1 MEYLSERS
9 LSTVVVVLI
18 LAVGF
23 LALPLSTA
31 SVSAQEDYE
40 FAIVPKAVNNPFFN
54 AARLGALEAGEEL
67 GVEVNY
73 TGPSQTKV
81 KDQIDVVESLIAKG
95 VDGIALSA
103 VDGDALA
110 PVVNRAM
117 EQGIPVITWD
127 SDVAEDGNRLAF
139 VGTDNYQAGVQAGIA
154 FVHSVES
161 GKYAVITGTLGANN
175 LNQRIAGF
183 KSVLNTFPEGTYT
196 EVEGS
201 PFPSEDDTQ
210 QANDYLGDILT
221 SHPDIAGIF
230 MSGGWALFGKSAYE
244 GALGQRVEDVKS
256 GDLPIVSFDVL
267 PAELELLEE
276 GKVSA
281 LVAQRPYD
289 MGYEAIQ
296 LLHQKVVEGKDLE
309 KDYYPTA
316 LPVAFQSNVEE
327 FVEHSEE
334 VYQLPD

>member
-1 MEYLSERS
+1 MMSDVSKRS
-9 LSTVVVVLI
+9 LAGLI
-18 LAVGF
+18 GF
-23 LALPLSTA
+23 FIVIGLLVLPLSGVNA
-31 SVSAQEDYE
+31 SAQDDYE

-54 AARLGALEAGEEL
+54 AARLGALQAGDEL

-81 KDQIDVVESLIAKG
+81 KDQIDVVESLITKG

-103 VDGDALA
+103 VDGDALVR
-110 PVVNRAM
+110 VVNRAA

-139 VGTDNYQAGVQAGIA
+139 VGTDNYQAGVKAGIS
-154 FVHSVES
+154 FVHSVKS

-183 KSVLNTFPEGTYT
+183 KSVLNTLPEGTYT
-196 EVEGS
+196 EVKGS

-210 QANDYLGDILT
+210 KANDYLEDILS
-221 SHPDIAGIF
+221 SHPDIAGVF

-244 GALGQRVEDVKS
+244 GALGDRIEDVQS
-256 GDLPIVSFDVL
+256 GDLPIISFDVL
-267 PAELELLEE
+267 PAQLRLMQES
-276 GKVSA
+276 KVSA

-289 MGYEAIQ
+289 MGYKAIQ
-296 LLHQKVVEGKDLE
+296 LLYKKVVEGEELE
-309 KDYYPTA
+309 KDYYPTD
-316 LPVAFQSNVEE
+316 LPVAYPSNVDE
-327 FVEHSEE
+327 FMEHSEE

>member
-1 MEYLSERS
+1 MGSFSRNS
-9 LSTVVVVLI
+9 VCTF
-18 LAVGF
+18 VGF
-23 LALPLSTA
+23 LLVLSFLVVPLTSINVA
-31 SVSAQEDYE
+31 ADSHYE

-54 AARLGALEAGEEL
+54 AARLGALKAGDEL
-67 GVEVNY
+67 GVKVNY
-73 TGPSQTKV
+73 TGPTQTKV
-81 KDQIDVVESLIAKG
+81 KAQIDVLESLIAKG

-103 VDGDALA
+103 VDADAVV
-110 PVVNRAM
+110 PVVNRAVR
-117 EQGIPVITWD
+117 QGIPVVTWD
-127 SDVAEDGNRLAF
+127 SDIAEDGNRLAF
-139 VGTDNYQAGVQAGIA
+139 VGTDNYEAGVKAGIA
-154 FVHSVES
+154 FVHSVKS

-183 KSVLNTFPEGTYT
+183 KSVLNTLPEGTFT
-196 EVEGS
+196 EVKGS
-201 PFPSEDDTQ
+201 PFPSEDEIQ
-210 QANDYLGDILT
+210 KANDYLEDILT

-244 GALGQRVEDVKS
+244 QALGDRMEDVKT

-281 LVAQRPYD
+281 LVGQRPYD
-289 MGYEAIQ
+289 MGYKAIQ
-296 LLHQKVVEGKDLE
+296 LLHQVVVEDKELE
-309 KDYYPTA
+309 KDYYPTK

>member
-1 MEYLSERS
+1 MSNPLRNS
-9 LSTVVVVLI
+9 VFGLI
-18 LAVGF
+18 GFLLVVGF
-23 LALPLSTA
+23 LALPLSNV
-31 SVSAQEDYE
+31 SVSAQDSYE

-54 AARLGALEAGEEL
+54 AARLGALKAGEEL
-67 GVEVNY
+67 DVKVNY

-81 KDQIDVVESLIAKG
+81 KDQIDVMESLITKG

-110 PVVNRAM
+110 PVVNRAV

-139 VGTDNYQAGVQAGIA
+139 VGTDNYQAGVKAGIA
-154 FVHSVES
+154 FVHSVKS

-175 LNQRIAGF
+175 LNQRIDGF
-183 KSVLNTFPEGTYT
+183 ESVLETMPEGTYT
-196 EVEGS
+196 EIKGS
-201 PFPSEDDTQ
+201 PFPSEDDTE
-210 QANDYLGDILT
+210 QANDYIEDILT

-244 GALGQRVEDVKS
+244 GALGDRMEDVKS
-256 GDLPIVSFDVL
+256 GDLPIISFDVL
-267 PAELELLEE
+267 PAQLELMQE
-276 GKVSA
+276 GKVTA

-289 MGYEAIQ
+289 MGYKSIQ
-296 LLHQKVVEGKDLE
+296 LLYQKVVEGEDLE
-309 KDYYPTA
+309 KDYYPTD
-316 LPVAFQSNVEE
+316 LPVAYPSNVEE
-327 FVEHSEE
+327 FIEHSEE

>member
-1 MEYLSERS
+1 MNYLYKSS
-9 LSTVVVVLI
+9 LYGLIVLI

-23 LALPLSTA
+23 LALPLSNTV
-31 SVSAQEDYE
+31 VSAEDNYE

-54 AARLGALEAGEEL
+54 AARLGALKAGEEL
-67 GVEVNY
+67 GVKVNY

-139 VGTDNYQAGVQAGIA
+139 VGTNNYQGGVQAGIA
-154 FVHSVES
+154 FVHAVES

-183 KSVLNTFPEGTYT
+183 KSVLNALPEGTYT
-196 EVEGS
+196 EVKGS

-210 QANDYLGDILT
+210 KANDYLGDILT
-221 SHPDIAGIF
+221 AHPDIAGIF

-244 GALGQRVEDVKS
+244 GALGDRMEDVKS
-256 GDLPIVSFDVL
+256 GDLPIISFDVL
-267 PAELELLEE
+267 PAQLELMQE
-276 GKVSA
+276 GKVTA

-289 MGYEAIQ
+289 MGYMSIQ
-296 LLHQKVVEGKDLE
+296 LLYQKVVEGKELT
-309 KDYYPTA
+309 KDYYPTD
-316 LPVAFQSNVEE
+316 LPVAYPSNVDE
-327 FVEHSEE
+327 FMEHSKR
-334 VYQLPD
+334 VYRLPD

>member
-1 MEYLSERS
+1 MGSCSRNSVYGLVG
-9 LSTVVVVLI
+9 LLLV
-18 LAVGF
+18 VGF
-23 LALPLSTA
+23 LALPLS
-31 SVSAQEDYE
+31 SVNVSADSHYE

-54 AARLGALEAGEEL
+54 AARLGALKAGEEL
-67 GVEVNY
+67 GVKVNY
-73 TGPSQTKV
+73 TGPTQTKV
-81 KDQIDVVESLIAKG
+81 KDQIDVVESLITKG

-103 VDGDALA
+103 VDGDALV

-139 VGTDNYQAGVQAGIA
+139 VGTDNYQAGVKAGIA
-154 FVHSVES
+154 FVHSVKS

-183 KSVLNTFPEGTYT
+183 ESVLNTLPEGTFT
-196 EVEGS
+196 EVKGS

-221 SHPDIAGIF
+221 SHPDIAGVF

-244 GALGQRVEDVKS
+244 QALGNKMDEVKS
-256 GDLPIVSFDVL
+256 GELPIVSFDVL
-267 PAELELLEE
+267 PAQLELMQE

-289 MGYEAIQ
+289 MGYKAMQ
-296 LLHQKVVEGKDLE
+296 LLYQKVVEGKELK
-309 KDYYPTA
+309 KDYYPTD
-316 LPVAFQSNVEE
+316 LPVAYPSNVEE

>member
-1 MEYLSERS
+1 MNYLYKSS
-9 LSTVVVVLI
+9 LYGLIVLI

-23 LALPLSTA
+23 LALPFSNTV
-31 SVSAQEDYE
+31 VSAEDNYE

-54 AARLGALEAGEEL
+54 AARLGALKAGEEL
-67 GVEVNY
+67 GVKVNY

-139 VGTDNYQAGVQAGIA
+139 VGTNNYQAGVQAGIA
-154 FVHSVES
+154 FVHAVES

-183 KSVLNTFPEGTYT
+183 KSVLNALPEGAYT
-196 EVEGS
+196 EIKGS

-210 QANDYLGDILT
+210 KANDYLGDILT
-221 SHPDIAGIF
+221 AHPDIAGIF

-244 GALGQRVEDVKS
+244 GALGDRMEDVKS
-256 GDLPIVSFDVL
+256 GDLPIISFDVL
-267 PAELELLEE
+267 PAQLELMQE
-276 GKVSA
+276 GKVTA

-289 MGYEAIQ
+289 MGYKSIQ
-296 LLHQKVVEGKDLE
+296 LLYQKVVEGKELK
-309 KDYYPTA
+309 KDYYPTD
-316 LPVAFQSNVEE
+316 LPVAYPSNVDE
-327 FVEHSEE
+327 FIEHSER
-334 VYQLPD
+334 VYRLPD

>member
-1 MEYLSERS
+1 MSRKYSS
-9 LSTVVVVLI
+9 YIYGLI
-18 LAVGF
+18 GLLLVVGF
-23 LALPLSTA
+23 LALPLSSV
-31 SVSAQEDYE
+31 SVSAQDEYE

-54 AARLGALEAGEEL
+54 AARLGALKAGEEL
-67 GVEVNY
+67 GVKVNY
-73 TGPSQTKV
+73 TGPTQTKV
-81 KDQIDVVESLIAKG
+81 KDQIDVIESLITKG

-103 VDGDALA
+103 VDGDALV

-139 VGTDNYQAGVQAGIA
+139 VGTDNYQAGVKAGIA
-154 FVHSVES
+154 FVHSVKS

-183 KSVLNTFPEGTYT
+183 ESVLNTLPEGTYT
-196 EVEGS
+196 EVKGS

-210 QANDYLGDILT
+210 KANDYLGDILT

-244 GALGQRVEDVKS
+244 QALGNKMDEVKS
-256 GDLPIVSFDVL
+256 GELPIVSFDVL
-267 PAELELLEE
+267 PAQLELMKED
-276 GKVSA
+276 KVSA

-289 MGYEAIQ
+289 MGYKSIQ
-296 LLHQKVVEGKDLE
+296 LLYQKVVEGKDLE
-309 KDYYPTA
+309 KDYYPTD
-316 LPVAFQSNVEE
+316 LPVAYPSNVEE
-327 FVEHSEE
+327 FVEHSER

>member
-1 MEYLSERS
+1 MSRKYSS
-9 LSTVVVVLI
+9 YIYGLI
-18 LAVGF
+18 GLFLVVGF
-23 LALPLSTA
+23 LALPLSSV
-31 SVSAQEDYE
+31 SVSAQDEYE

-54 AARLGALEAGEEL
+54 AARLGALKAGEEL
-67 GVEVNY
+67 GVKVNY
-73 TGPSQTKV
+73 TGPTQTKV
-81 KDQIDVVESLIAKG
+81 KDQIDVIESLITKG

-103 VDGDALA
+103 VDGDALV

-139 VGTDNYQAGVQAGIA
+139 VGTDNYQAGVKAGIA
-154 FVHSVES
+154 FVHSVKS

-183 KSVLNTFPEGTYT
+183 ESVLNTLPEGTYT
-196 EVEGS
+196 EVKGS

-210 QANDYLGDILT
+210 KANDYLGDILT

-244 GALGQRVEDVKS
+244 QALGNKMDEVKS
-256 GDLPIVSFDVL
+256 GELPIVSFDVL
-267 PAELELLEE
+267 PAQLELMKED
-276 GKVSA
+276 KVSA

-289 MGYEAIQ
+289 MGYKSIQ
-296 LLHQKVVEGKDLE
+296 LLYQKVVEGKDLE
-309 KDYYPTA
+309 KGYYPTD
-316 LPVAFQSNVEE
+316 LPVAYPSNVEE
-327 FVEHSEE
+327 FVEHSER

>member
-1 MEYLSERS
+1 MDYLSKRS
-9 LSTVVVVLI
+9 VCSLVTLFLVL
-18 LAVGF
+18 GF
-23 LALPLSTA
+23 LALPLFTTA
-31 SVSAQEDYE
+31 VSAQEDYE

-54 AARLGALEAGEEL
+54 AARLGALKAGDEL
-67 GVEVNY
+67 GVKVNY

-103 VDGDALA
+103 VDADALA

-117 EQGIPVITWD
+117 EQGIPVLTWD

-139 VGTDNYQAGVQAGIA
+139 VGTDNYQGGVKAGIA

-183 KSVLNTFPEGTYT
+183 KSVLNTMPEGTYT
-196 EVEGS
+196 EIKGS

-210 QANDYLGDILT
+210 KANNYLEDILT

-244 GALGQRVEDVKS
+244 QALGSHMEDVKS
-256 GDLPIVSFDVL
+256 GELPIISFDVL
-267 PAELELLEE
+267 PAQLELMEE

-289 MGYEAIQ
+289 MGYKTIQ
-296 LLHQKVVEGKDLE
+296 LLYQKVVEGKELK

-327 FVEHSEE
+327 FMEHSER

>member
-1 MEYLSERS
+1 MNYLYKSS
-9 LSTVVVVLI
+9 LYGLIVLI

-23 LALPLSTA
+23 LALPLSNTV
-31 SVSAQEDYE
+31 VSAEDNYE

-54 AARLGALEAGEEL
+54 AARLGALKAGEEL
-67 GVEVNY
+67 GVKVNY

-139 VGTDNYQAGVQAGIA
+139 VGTNNYQGGVQAGIA
-154 FVHSVES
+154 FVHAVES

-183 KSVLNTFPEGTYT
+183 KSVLNALPEGTYT
-196 EVEGS
+196 EVKGS

-210 QANDYLGDILT
+210 KANDYLGDILT
-221 SHPDIAGIF
+221 AHPDIAGIF

-244 GALGQRVEDVKS
+244 GALGDRMEDVKS
-256 GDLPIVSFDVL
+256 GDLPIISFDVL
-267 PAELELLEE
+267 PAQLELMQE
-276 GKVSA
+276 GKVTA

-289 MGYEAIQ
+289 MGYMSIQ
-296 LLHQKVVEGKDLE
+296 LLYQKGVEGKELT
-309 KDYYPTA
+309 KDYYPTD
-316 LPVAFQSNVEE
+316 LPVAYPSNVDE
-327 FVEHSEE
+327 FMEHSKR
-334 VYQLPD
+334 VYRLPD

>member
-1 MEYLSERS
+1 MSSKFEGSFLG
-9 LSTVVVVLI
+9 LI
-18 LAVGF
+18 GLFLIVGLLF
-23 LALPLSTA
+23 LPLSNFDA
-31 SVSAQEDYE
+31 VAQENYE

-54 AARLGALEAGEEL
+54 AARLGALKAGEEL
-67 GVEVNY
+67 GVKVNY
-73 TGPSQTKV
+73 TGPTQTKV
-81 KDQIDVVESLIAKG
+81 KDQIDVIESLITKG

-103 VDGDALA
+103 VDGDALV

-117 EQGIPVITWD
+117 KQGIPVITWD

-139 VGTDNYQAGVQAGIA
+139 VGTDNYGAGVKAGIA
-154 FVHSVES
+154 FVHSVKS

-183 KSVLNTFPEGTYT
+183 KSVLNTMPEGTYT
-196 EVEGS
+196 EIKGS

-210 QANDYLGDILT
+210 KANDYLGDILS

-244 GALGQRVEDVKS
+244 QALGNKMEEVKS
-256 GDLPIVSFDVL
+256 GELPIVSFDVL
-267 PAELELLEE
+267 PAQLKLMEE
-276 GKVSA
+276 NKVNA

-289 MGYEAIQ
+289 MGYKAMK
-296 LLHQKVVEGKDLE
+296 LLYQKVVEGKELK
-309 KDYYPTA
+309 KDYYPTD
-316 LPVAFQSNVEE
+316 LPVAYPSNVEE
-327 FVEHSEE
+327 FVEHSEK